1 MNEIYFQEIL
11 QVIKARIKALNLQQ
25 MIFDCLF
32 VCF

>member
-1 MNEIYFQEIL
+1 MNENYFQEIL
-11 QVIKARIKALNLQQ
+11 QVIKALNLQQ